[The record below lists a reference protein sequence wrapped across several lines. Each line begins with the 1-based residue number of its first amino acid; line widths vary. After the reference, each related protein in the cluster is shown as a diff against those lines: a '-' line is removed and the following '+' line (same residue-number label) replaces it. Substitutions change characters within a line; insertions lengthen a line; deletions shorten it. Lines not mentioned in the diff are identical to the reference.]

1 LLDLIEHETGGDPM
15 TDQKWVRL
23 SLERLSE
30 LLSGRGHSVDPKTV
44 RRLLVKHGYSLKANR
59 KRFTGPPHPDRD
71 AQFRHIAHYKKLF
84 LREGWPI
91 ISVDAK
97 KKELIGNFKNGGQN
111 WCQEAEEVNAYDF
124 ITDALCRATPY
135 GLYGLNHGRGY
146 VYVGTSADTAEFAV
160 DAISRWWKEEG
171 SIEFRGCSRI
181 LLLADSGGSNG
192 CRPRLWKMRLQEQV
206 ADAYGLSVT
215 VCHYPRGGSKWNP
228 VEHRLL
234 SAISIN
240 WAGIPLKTLRGML
253 ALIRGTEVGGQPVHA
268 CLLEKQYRTGVKVSS
283 QDFATIRLR
292 RHKTC
297 PSWNY
302 TIKPRTKRQT

>member
-1 LLDLIEHETGGDPM
+1 MYPSPSYYSPET
-15 TDQKWVRL
+15 R
-23 SLERLSE
+23 
-30 LLSGRGHSVDPKTV
+30 
-44 RRLLVKHGYSLKANR
+44 RRLAE
-59 KRFTGPPHPDRD
+59 T
-71 AQFRHIAHYKKLF
+71 
-84 LREGWPI
+84 EGWPTL
-91 ISVDAK
+91 
-97 KKELIGNFKNGGQN
+97 EGM
-111 WCQEAEEVNAYDF
+111 
-124 ITDALCRATPY
+124 
-135 GLYGLNHGRGY
+135 GLYGLNQGRGY

-160 DAISRWWKEEG
+160 DAISQWWKEEG

-240 WAGIPLKTLRGML
+240 WAGRPLKTLGGML
-253 ALIRGTEVGGQPVHA
+253 ALIRGTEVGGQPVQA
-268 CLLEKQYRTGVKVSS
+268 CLLKKQYRTGVKVSR

-302 TIKPRTKRQT
+302 TIKPRTKLHA